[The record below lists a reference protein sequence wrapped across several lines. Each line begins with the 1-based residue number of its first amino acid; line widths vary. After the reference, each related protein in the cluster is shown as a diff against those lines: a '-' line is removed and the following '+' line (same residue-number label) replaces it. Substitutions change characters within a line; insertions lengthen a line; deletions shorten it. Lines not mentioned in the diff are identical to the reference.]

1 MNKWILGFKVISE
14 STVRQWLVVCD
25 LRLQVLGDSPQVG
38 WATPSG
44 HHTSIPIPLWKLT
57 LNLPVFIWKSQSLI
71 PTSSSLFSAA
81 HYHHNAKYCLET
93 DPALHFSSTFQTF
106 YCVFR
111 NGCTILS
118 ESHYIFMVSECSL
131 YLLAWTETLLLPE
144 DTTPI
149 CLSVSFCLY
158 MPHLSLSY
166 RLFYHY
172 QTTTSVICFNDIIFW
187 PADNSL
193 SFIRDFVIR
202 HTVFFS
208 TLSTVIIPGN
218 SHVFRDGPS
227 NNWHPC
233 AHHYSLPS
241 HPRHSLL

>member
-118 ESHYIFMVSECSL
+118 ESHYIFMFSVFLVPPSL
-131 YLLAWTETLLLPE
+131 NWNLIAPWRYHSYMPQCQLLLVYASLISFLLSILPLPDYYFRHLLLWYYLLACW
-144 DTTPI
+144 
-149 CLSVSFCLY
+149 
-158 MPHLSLSY
+158 
-166 RLFYHY
+166 
-172 QTTTSVICFNDIIFW
+172 
-187 PADNSL
+187 
-193 SFIRDFVIR
+193 
-202 HTVFFS
+202 
-208 TLSTVIIPGN
+208 
-218 SHVFRDGPS
+218 
-227 NNWHPC
+227 
-233 AHHYSLPS
+233 
-241 HPRHSLL
+241 